1 MIAAFSPFL
10 ALRYLVTRRIN
21 VLSVFGVAFAVWAM
35 LIVDGVFSGF
45 VTEIRR
51 DVHDSAPELLLTD
64 LPHDVAYE
72 PLRAALEADPDVAA
86 TAPRLRHH
94 GLMQP
99 LRVPAAADRPRH
111 SSTLDFDHTENG
123 FALVLGIDPLREPAV
138 TDLGGWLRRGP
149 EQLAN
154 YGVIRPASTVLD
166 DPDPARRSSL
176 LLPDEVEWRARR
188 HAGLPAE
195 ADPARH
201 HSIWPG
207 ALIGWRRVGSMPS
220 ARPGEPLDL
229 LCAAFPADRQG
240 NVQLRTHS
248 LRFAFAGFFATGSRT
263 FDETTV
269 LVPIEALRTLLGH
282 DAADP
287 DSIELVTDVAIRPR
301 AGLTHGE
308 LAALQ
313 RRLAAAV
320 QPLLPAGSGPC
331 AVLDWQQQNSVFLR
345 AVAQEQ
351 AMMEF
356 VLFVV
361 MLVAGF
367 VIYATLHMM
376 VVQKVKDIGILA
388 AVGGAPRDIGRVFLL
403 SGTVV
408 AAVGTL
414 LGVFAGL
421 ASAALLNP
429 FNDWLYRTFG
439 VELFPRNLFDL
450 PQIPCALEPS
460 WIVTVAVGAS
470 ALALLVAFLPARKAA
485 RMNPVKA
492 LSYE

>member
-45 VTEIRR
+45 VTGIRH
-51 DVHDSAPELLLTD
+51 DVRDSAPELLLTD
-64 LPHDVAYE
+64 LPHDAAYE
-72 PLRAALEADPDVAA
+72 PLREVLEADRDVAA

-94 GLMQP
+94 GLLQP
-99 LRVPAAADRPRH
+99 LRATADAERPSR
-111 SSTLDFDHTENG
+111 SSTLDFDHAESG
-123 FALVLGIDPLREPAV
+123 FALVLGIDPLREPLV
-138 TDLGGWLRRGP
+138 TDVAGWLRRGP
-149 EQLAN
+149 EQLARN
-154 YGVIRPASTVLD
+154 RIPVPESPVFD
-166 DPDPARRSSL
+166 EPDPARRAQL
-176 LLPDEVEWRARR
+176 LLPDDVEWYARR
-188 HAGLPAE
+188 RAGLPAE
-195 ADPARH
+195 ATPSSHR
-201 HSIWPG
+201 SIWPG
-207 ALIGWRRVGSMPS
+207 VLLGWRRIGRVFGLSFG
-220 ARPGEPLDL
+220 APLDL
-229 LCAAFPADRQG
+229 LCAAFPTDRNGQ
-240 NVQLRTHS
+240 VELRTHS
-248 LRFAFAGFFATGSRT
+248 ARLAFAGFFGTGSRM
-263 FDETTV
+263 FDESTV
-269 LVPIEALRTLLGH
+269 LVPIETLRTLLGH

-301 AGLTHGE
+301 AGLTQAE

-313 RRLAAAV
+313 RRLEEAV
-320 QPLLPAGSGPC
+320 QPLLPAGSPPC

-376 VVQKVKDIGILA
+376 VAQKVKDIGILA
-388 AVGGAPRDIGRVFLL
+388 AIGGGPRDIGRVFLL
-403 SGTVV
+403 GGIVV
-408 AAVGTL
+408 AVLGTL
-414 LGVFAGL
+414 LGVLAGV
-421 ASAALLNP
+421 ASATLLNP
-429 FNDWLYRTFG
+429 VNDWLYGTFG
-439 VELFPRNLFDL
+439 WELFPRDLFDL
-450 PQIPCALEPS
+450 QQIPCDLEPS
-460 WIVTVAVGAS
+460 WIATVAVGAS
-470 ALALLVAFLPARKAA
+470 VLSLVVAFLPARKAA